1 MTWELKK
8 LDFSSQKEASKQKHV
23 RMLLDFK
30 LEFQEHCKPLF
41 KEVNKAVALVL
52 KFQNIT
58 PRPVLLTIHKCFV
71 RTLLDYGD
79 IIYDEALTVLFTKSR
94 SPTI

>member
-1 MTWELKK
+1 
-8 LDFSSQKEASKQKHV
+8 
-23 RMLLDFK
+23 MLLDFQ

-41 KEVNKAVALVL
+41 NEVNKTVALVL

-58 PRPVLLTIHKCFV
+58 PRPVLRTIHKCFV

-79 IIYDEALTVLFTKSR
+79 IIYDEALSSFHKKQIPYNITHL
-94 SPTI
+94 